1 MTSKI
6 LFKLA
11 MACALSVTAIGTA
24 YAQDDY
30 PSKPI
35 RLVVPFPPGG
45 TTDVLA
51 RVVADPL
58 GKLLGQSVV
67 VENRAGAA
75 GRIGS
80 EHVIRAAPDGY
91 TIGISTVSSHAVT
104 PVVYSNI
111 TYDVLRDLAPITRL
125 ASVPNVLTIS
135 KSVGATD
142 MKGFIDVLKQ
152 APGKYT
158 YGSAG
163 AGSEANMM
171 GELFKLSSGTD
182 MMHVP
187 YKGSAPALQDALGGQ
202 IHAVFDNLPSS
213 LPFIQNGDLLAL
225 AVAYPERLENLP
237 EVPTFA
243 EVGLPEVNDASWFGL
258 VAPAG
263 TPDPVIEKIY
273 KAVNQVLH
281 SPEVK
286 ERLAGFSAEPVG
298 NTPQEYAAELAA
310 EIEKQRDIA
319 KRANIVL
326 E

>member
-1 MTSKI
+1 MKSNI
-6 LFKLA
+6 LLKLVA
-11 MACALSVTAIGTA
+11 ACALSITTAGA
-24 YAQDDY
+24 VFAQDDY

-58 GKLLGQSVV
+58 GKVLGQSVV

-91 TIGISTVSSHAVT
+91 TLGISTVSSHAVT

-111 TYDVLRDLAPITRL
+111 TYDVLRDLTPVTRL
-125 ASVPNVLTIS
+125 ASVPNVLTVG
-135 KSVGATD
+135 KSVGAAD
-142 MKGFIDVLKQ
+142 MKSFVGLLKQ
-152 APGKYT
+152 NPGKYT

-163 AGSEANMM
+163 TGSEANMM
-171 GELFKLSSGTD
+171 GELFKLSTGTD

-225 AVAYPERLENLP
+225 AVAYPQRLENLP
-237 EVPTFA
+237 DVPTFA

-263 TPDPVIEKIY
+263 TPDAVIQKIY
-273 KAVNQVLH
+273 QAMNQVLH
-281 SPEVK
+281 SAEVK
-286 ERLAGFSAEPVG
+286 ERLAGFSAEPIG
-298 NTPQEYAAELAA
+298 NTPEQYAAELAA